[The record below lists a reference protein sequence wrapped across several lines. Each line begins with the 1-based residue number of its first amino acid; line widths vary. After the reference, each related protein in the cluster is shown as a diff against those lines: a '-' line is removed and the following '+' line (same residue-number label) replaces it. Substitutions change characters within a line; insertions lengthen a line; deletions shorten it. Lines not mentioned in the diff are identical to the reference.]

1 MVLHPVFSFPV
12 MKIRIDRLI
21 WHGCEYGKQQF
32 TKLQRRFSNGCK
44 NPYRCAE
51 CGSKDILCRA
61 WLDSNTYEAD
71 SLPDD
76 SEDLW
81 CEACAEHTDQVRES
95 ELMSGTVEPWWRDG
109 TTEEDRA
116 IITGLNPEN
125 FSSRMIAGLSA
136 TPATCG
142 GVARRTTRRSA
153 SGTPAARL

>member
-1 MVLHPVFSFPV
+1 

-61 WLDSNTYEAD
+61 WLDGNTYEAD

-125 FSSRMIAGLSA
+125 FSSKNDRKAFHDTCNMWWRSKTNDEKIRIWRQA
-136 TPATCG
+136 T
-142 GVARRTTRRSA
+142 RSEE
-153 SGTPAARL
+153 

>member
-1 MVLHPVFSFPV
+1 

-61 WLDSNTYEAD
+61 WLDSNTDEAD

-81 CEACAEHTDQVRES
+81 CEACSEHTWQVRES
-95 ELMSGTVEPWWRDG
+95 EFISDRVEPWWEHG
-109 TTEEDRA
+109 TTAEDRA

-125 FSSRMIAGLSA
+125 FSSKNDYKTFHDACDMWWNGRTNDEKIRLWRQA
-136 TPATCG
+136 TAPEEK
-142 GVARRTTRRSA
+142 
-153 SGTPAARL
+153 

>member
-1 MVLHPVFSFPV
+1 

-61 WLDSNTYEAD
+61 WLDGNTYEAD

-81 CEACAEHTDQVRES
+81 CEACSEHTWQVRES
-95 ELMSGTVEPWWRDG
+95 ELMSATVELWWRDG
-109 TTEEDRA
+109 TTAEDRM

-125 FSSRMIAGLSA
+125 FSSKNDCKAFHDACDMW
-136 TPATCG
+136 
-142 GVARRTTRRSA
+142 
-153 SGTPAARL
+153 

>member
-1 MVLHPVFSFPV
+1 

-61 WLDSNTYEAD
+61 WLDGNTYEAD

-81 CEACAEHTDQVRES
+81 CEACSEHTWQVRES
-95 ELMSGTVEPWWRDG
+95 ELMSATVELWWRDG
-109 TTEEDRA
+109 TTAEDRM

-125 FSSRMIAGLSA
+125 FSSKNDCKAFHDACDMWWNGRTNDEKIRLWRQA
-136 TPATCG
+136 TAPEEE
-142 GVARRTTRRSA
+142 
-153 SGTPAARL
+153 

>member
-1 MVLHPVFSFPV
+1 

-61 WLDSNTYEAD
+61 WLDGNTYEAD

-81 CEACAEHTDQVRES
+81 CEACSEHTWQVRES
-95 ELMSGTVEPWWRDG
+95 ELMSATVELWWRDG
-109 TTEEDRA
+109 TTAEDRM

-125 FSSRMIAGLSA
+125 FSSKNDCKAFHDACDMWWNGKTNGEKIRLWRQA
-136 TPATCG
+136 TAPEEE
-142 GVARRTTRRSA
+142 
-153 SGTPAARL
+153 

>member
-1 MVLHPVFSFPV
+1 MGYHPVFHFPT

-61 WLDSNTYEAD
+61 WLDGNTYEAD

-81 CEACAEHTDQVRES
+81 CEACSEHTWQVRES
-95 ELMSGTVEPWWRDG
+95 ELMSATVEPWWRDG
-109 TTEEDRA
+109 QRTERRSGQ

-125 FSSRMIAGLSA
+125 FSSKDDCNGFSQ
-136 TPATCG
+136 
-142 GVARRTTRRSA
+142 
-153 SGTPAARL
+153 RL

>member
-1 MVLHPVFSFPV
+1 

-21 WHGCEYGKQQF
+21 WHGCEYGKQQL

-81 CEACAEHTDQVRES
+81 CEACSEHTWQVRES
-95 ELMSGTVEPWWRDG
+95 ELMSA
-109 TTEEDRA
+109 TEEDRA

-125 FSSRMIAGLSA
+125 FSFKSDCKAFHDACDMWWRGKTNDEKIRIWNACRPPVSEY
-136 TPATCG
+136 CY
-142 GVARRTTRRSA
+142 
-153 SGTPAARL
+153 